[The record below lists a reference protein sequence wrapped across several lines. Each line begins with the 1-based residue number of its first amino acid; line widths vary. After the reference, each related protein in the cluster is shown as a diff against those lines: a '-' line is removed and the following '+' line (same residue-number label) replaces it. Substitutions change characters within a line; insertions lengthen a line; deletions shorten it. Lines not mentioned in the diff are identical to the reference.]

1 MKEQRPLDLDSAI
14 RLHECNARVFN
25 ELNSSLQEQD
35 ELNLVAWLKEYKEL
49 KEKSKDVPPAYYSKA
64 SYQNTDNGITVTER
78 GWAGHYILARD
89 CLFRRN
95 TLIQY
100 KDKSYIV
107 STIGGKYKRTEKTLD
122 MDTIG
127 HNRYYETEVFRAD
140 KNNPYYDAYSPNSI
154 AGFYKAIT
162 ANSYNE
168 LFEKYPHPDLSANDM
183 HEETVREVMEY
194 IQQE

>member
-14 RLHECNARVFN
+14 KLHECNAKVFGD
-25 ELNSSLQEQD
+25 LHSTIQQQD

-49 KEKSKDVPPAYYSKA
+49 KENKQDEAPMLDTKA
-64 SYQNTDNGITVTER
+64 SYQDGAFKVTER
-78 GWAGHYILARD
+78 GWAGHYILSRE

-100 KDKSYIV
+100 KDKAYIV
-107 STIGGKYKRTEKTLD
+107 STIGGKYKRTEKSLD

-140 KNNPYYDAYSPNSI
+140 KNNPYFDAYSPNSI

-162 ANSYNE
+162 ANSYDE